1 MSEQSRSTTPG
12 RLRRLLFGS
21 PAPASSTDRSLTLL
35 HERLAALEHALDDLS
50 QVARLS
56 ASELPRQATDGEQ
69 SAQPGMATIEQS
81 LAALEKQ
88 INRAGREQLK
98 LNVLVETQTEQ
109 QRMALEALQ
118 LANERRDNEVLAL
131 REQLRAAQQATRL
144 DMVRA
149 LLPVL
154 DGLDEAQ
161 RSGTHLLGQPP
172 VPAPQRGLFRRQRQD
187 KPSAGEQMLRES
199 MGAWLE
205 GLCFVHKRLLDL
217 LAAEGV
223 VPMEADRQPFDPH
236 RHIVLDVVT
245 LTNQTPG
252 TVVSTLRQ
260 GYIAGDHVV
269 RHAEVAVAGGSAEH
283 KRQVVARMEG
293 NNE

>member
-1 MSEQSRSTTPG
+1 MSERSRSTTSG
-12 RLRRLLFGS
+12 WLRRLLFGS
-21 PAPASSTDRSLTLL
+21 AEPASSTDGSPTLL
-35 HERLAALEHALDDLS
+35 DGRLAAIERALDDLS
-50 QVARLS
+50 QVKRSS
-56 ASELPRQATDGEQ
+56 ASEPPSQAAEGEQ
-69 SAQPGMATIEQS
+69 PTLPGLATIEQS

-109 QRMALEALQ
+109 QRTALEALQ
-118 LANERRDNEVLAL
+118 VANERRDNEVLAL

-154 DGLDEAQ
+154 DGLAEAQ
-161 RSGTHLLGQPP
+161 RSGTHVLEQPP
-172 VPAPQRGLFRRQRQD
+172 APAPQRGLFRRQRQD
-187 KPSAGEQMLRES
+187 TPSAGEQMLRES
-199 MGAWLE
+199 MRAWLE
-205 GLCFVHKRLLDL
+205 GLRFVRKRLLDL

-223 VPMEADRQPFDPH
+223 VPMEADGQSFDPH
-236 RHIVLDVVT
+236 RHIVLDVITVT
-245 LTNQTPG
+245 DRPAG

-269 RHAEVAVAGGSAEH
+269 RHAEVAVAGAVAETDAAGSGQNGR
-283 KRQVVARMEG
+283 K
-293 NNE
+293 

>member
-1 MSEQSRSTTPG
+1 MSERSRSSTPG
-12 RLRRLLFGS
+12 RLRRLLFGGGES
-21 PAPASSTDRSLTLL
+21 ASSTNDSLALL
-35 HERLAALEHALDDLS
+35 HGRLAAIERALDDLS
-50 QVARLS
+50 EVQRSS
-56 ASELPRQATDGEQ
+56 ASEPPSLAAEGEQ
-69 SAQPGMATIEQS
+69 PTPPGLANIEQS

-109 QRMALEALQ
+109 QRTALEALQ
-118 LANERRDNEVLAL
+118 VANERRDNEVLAL

-154 DGLDEAQ
+154 DGLAEAQ
-161 RSGTHLLGQPP
+161 RSGTHLLEQSPAPP
-172 VPAPQRGLFRRQRQD
+172 PQRGLFRRQRQD
-187 KPSAGEQMLRES
+187 TPSAGEQMLRES

-205 GLCFVHKRLLDL
+205 GLRFVRKRLLDL

-223 VPMEADRQPFDPH
+223 APMEADGQRFDPH
-236 RHIVLDVVT
+236 RHIVLDVVAVT
-245 LTNQTPG
+245 DQPPG

-269 RHAEVAVAGGSAEH
+269 RHAEVAVAGATTEHAASGSGENGR
-283 KRQVVARMEG
+283 KQ
-293 NNE
+293 